1 MELPKASNNEPD
13 NKPGIKSSIKSIID
27 LDPEAILG
35 VDGPIAK
42 QLDYYE
48 PRPPQIL
55 MATSVKDNLKN
66 RRHLFCE
73 AGTGTGKSY
82 AFLIPAIEKALNGGG
97 PVVIST
103 NTISLQEQIF
113 NKDVPDLKKYLGL
126 PNLRVVLQKGRNNY
140 ISLRRLR
147 NAHNYEWT
155 PEQITEFEDVQTWAD
170 STKTGSKQDMND
182 IVSGEIWEQVG
193 SDRLDCM
200 GKKCPTYKKC
210 HYFRSK
216 EEAAKA
222 HIIICNHALL
232 TLDLAIKHKTD
243 GAASILPNYK
253 HLIIDEA
260 HALEEAI
267 RRSGTFEWRKGSAA
281 SLVKRAT
288 NRKKKG
294 LLDGLLDYAGDM
306 PHHVIT
312 QTKEAI
318 KQLTQ
323 FAEVNVLFFDRD
335 VEPFIKQG
343 LRNRQQPSAKR
354 IKPGNLGS
362 ARFQSLLSTIHTAN
376 MHLNSAVNGLRRA
389 AEGEFAD
396 KSLTGKLTLLENFS
410 NRTKEVESDL
420 VLAVKAE
427 NAPGKTYST
436 HVSFVEPYK
445 YRNTTGFMIV
455 STPIFVREMAQKI
468 LFNQIPSI
476 TLTSATLTTNNSFNG
491 ITRNLGS
498 IAAKTDVIQLPHV
511 FDYKK
516 QVKIILTPKIGE
528 DPWNNPIGRN
538 AYFDKVAKGVKKYV
552 DKTQGNAL
560 ILCTSNL
567 QMKALY
573 DRLADDFTKQGFY
586 PLRQGGGMTR
596 DQLAQEIKTVPNT
609 VLFGVDSFWTGVD
622 IPGSHLSNVIIPK
635 LPFPPPTPLSDAQ
648 KEIYDMWN
656 RGKPRN
662 KQRNFFGDRVVPA
675 VAIKLQQ
682 GFGRLIRRTTDV
694 GIVVLMDP
702 RLVTKG
708 YGRTLLGSLPSCDV
722 LRDNDVC

>member
-1 MELPKASNNEPD
+1 MELPIAADNAPD
-13 NKPGIKSSIKSIID
+13 NKPVIKPPTD
-27 LDPEAILG
+27 LAPEKILG
-35 VDGPIAK
+35 SEGPIAE
-42 QLDYYE
+42 QLEHYE
-48 PRPPQIL
+48 PRPPQII
-55 MATSVKDNLKN
+55 MANCVKDNFETK
-66 RRHLFCE
+66 RTLFCE

-113 NKDVPDLKKYLGL
+113 KKDIPDLKKYLGL

-155 PEQITEFEDVQTWAD
+155 PSQITEFEDVQTWAET
-170 STKTGSKQDMND
+170 TKTGSRQDMND

-200 GKKCPTYKKC
+200 GKKCPTRKTC
-210 HYFRSK
+210 HYFKSK
-216 EEAAKA
+216 DEASKA

-232 TLDLAIKHKTD
+232 TLDLAIKYKTD
-243 GAASILPNYK
+243 GAASIIPPYK
-253 HLIIDEA
+253 YLVIDEA
-260 HALEEAI
+260 HALEDAI
-267 RRSGTFEWRKGSAA
+267 RKSGTFEWRKGSAA
-281 SLVKRAT
+281 ALVKRAT
-288 NRKKKG
+288 NRKKTG
-294 LLDGLLDYAGDM
+294 ILDNLVDYAGDM
-306 PHHVIT
+306 PHHVVT

-318 KQLTQ
+318 KQLQQ
-323 FAEVNVLFFDRD
+323 FAEVNVLFFDKD

-343 LRNRQQPSAKR
+343 LRGRQQPNAKR
-354 IKPGNLGS
+354 IKPGNLES
-362 ARFQSLLSTIHTAN
+362 ARYQSLLATINTTN
-376 MHLNSAVNGLRRA
+376 RHLTSAVSGLRRA
-389 AEGEFAD
+389 AEGDEAD
-396 KSLTGKLTLLENFS
+396 KTLSGKLTLLENFS
-410 NRTKEVESDL
+410 DRIKELESDL
-420 VLAVKAE
+420 IIAVKAQ
-427 NAPGKTYST
+427 NSPGKDYAT
-436 HVSFVEPYK
+436 HVSFVEPYQ
-445 YRNTTGFMIV
+445 YRGNTGFMIV

-498 IAAKTDVIQLPHV
+498 IPSKTDVIQLPHV

-528 DPWNNPIGRN
+528 DPWNNPSGRN
-538 AYFDKVAKGVKKYV
+538 IYFDKVAEGVKKYV

-560 ILCTSNL
+560 VLCTSNL

-573 DRLADDFTKQGFY
+573 DRLADYFNSKGYY

-596 DQLAQEIKTVPNT
+596 DQLTHEIKTVPNT

-682 GFGRLIRRTTDV
+682 GFGRLIRRGTDV

-702 RLVTKG
+702 RLTSKG

-722 LRDNDVC
+722 LKDNDIC